1 MFGKMKRLV
10 AQGMAA
16 LMMPVLLAACG
27 GGREEAV
34 VYVTGVGAEW
44 QAAVTTDKEA
54 GPRVMLSGNGKTVT
68 GSMDLF
74 LRGEYDAL
82 QIMRTDDAEDAAS
95 VVSLGFSL
103 EKTPGEDGSLNV
115 SGSLKMVPDAS
126 YLFDIPYTEDEDVEA
141 FDDEGTETNAEEN
154 TAEPVEGVT
163 EEPQDTEEDTEEEA
177 AMPERISLTAEE
189 GAALLEEMM
198 EALISGTEAG
208 ASLQT
213 ENTGNLTWRYG
224 AAKATESG
232 SGVSVLNFC
241 ASAEAEGV
249 LLYLNADAVVRGTKD
264 ATQELEQVRQDL
276 TGWMKSLAFGSAE
289 GDFTGYNDYLKLSF
303 AGKTLFAP
311 GTDYLRASGAELSAS
326 CGESF
331 LDVSYE
337 GIVGTEGR
345 ESFVYASLK
354 SKNALTEEELAD
366 TENLQG
372 ETQKAKNLDWTVS
385 VTVEED
391 GSRRLLAKTEAE
403 GQPLYFLAEADGIGE
418 NKEEACDNVMNI
430 AMGWLAAL
438 ELK

>member
-1 MFGKMKRLV
+1 MREGKRNMITQLLAV
-10 AQGMAA
+10 A
-16 LMMPVLLAACG
+16 LMLPVLLTACG
-27 GGREEAV
+27 GSEEAV
-34 VYVTGVGAEW
+34 VLVTGVGAEG
-44 QAAVTTDKEA
+44 AAVVTTDKEA

-74 LRGEYDAL
+74 LAGEYDAL

-103 EKTPGEDGSLNV
+103 EKTPGEEGSLNI

-126 YLFDIPYTEDEDVEA
+126 YLFDIPYTEEEDAEGT
-141 FDDEGTETNAEEN
+141 DDGGTETDAEEN
-154 TAEPVEGVT
+154 MTEPVEGAT
-163 EEPQDTEEDTEEEA
+163 DEPQDTEEDTEEEPA
-177 AMPERISLTAEE
+177 LPERITLSAEE

-224 AAKATESG
+224 AAKATEAG

-241 ASAEAEGV
+241 ASTEAEGV
-249 LLYLNADAVVRGTKD
+249 LLYLNADAVVRGAKD
-264 ATQELEQVRQDL
+264 ATQELEKVKADL

-303 AGKTLFAP
+303 AGKTLYAP

-337 GIVGTEGR
+337 GVVGTEGR
-345 ESFVYASLK
+345 EAFVYAALK
-354 SKNALTEEELAD
+354 SKNALTEEELAE
-366 TENLQG
+366 TESLQG
-372 ETQKAKNLDWTVS
+372 ETRKAKNLEWTVS
-385 VTVEED
+385 VTTLED

-403 GQPLYFLAEADGIGE
+403 GQPLYFLAEAAGIGE
-418 NKEEACDNVMNI
+418 NKEEACDNVMSI
-430 AMGWLAAL
+430 ATGWLAAL